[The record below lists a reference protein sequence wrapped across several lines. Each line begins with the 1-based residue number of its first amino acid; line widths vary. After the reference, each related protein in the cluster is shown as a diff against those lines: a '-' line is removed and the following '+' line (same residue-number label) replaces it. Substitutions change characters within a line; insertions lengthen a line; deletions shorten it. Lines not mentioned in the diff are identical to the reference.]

1 MRGAPQVLFSRT
13 IRKISSRTS
22 ADSCF
27 LPTCFLAFEIKL
39 QYSRNPARC
48 QRTTVSG
55 LTSTRDCFQAPQK
68 RRANTQKIL
77 STVPIRGLRGRGCLR
92 FSTASCCRRARFS
105 RSRLRCDCKQRVSR
119 PNPNPDRKSTRLNS
133 SHTVISYA
141 VFCLKKKKKNNNTYK
156 QST

>member
-1 MRGAPQVLFSRT
+1 MRGTPQVLFSRT

-27 LPTCFLAFEIKL
+27 LPTCFFAFEIKL

-68 RRANTQKIL
+68 RRANNQKIF
-77 STVPIRGLRGRGCLR
+77 STTSIPGFGCLR
-92 FSTASCCRRARFS
+92 FSTASCCRRTRFFQEQAFMRLQTAREQTQQNTTLRKK
-105 RSRLRCDCKQRVSR
+105 RS
-119 PNPNPDRKSTRLNS
+119 
-133 SHTVISYA
+133 
-141 VFCLKKKKKNNNTYK
+141 NNCR
-156 QST
+156 